1 MEDKKVANLKKKLK
15 EFGQEHLLLYYD
27 KMNENQKKDLLNQIE
42 NIDLNLMKELYES
55 TTKPLDLTDIIVE
68 PIEHVDKSKMPYT
81 EKIAYEEKGIEAIK
95 EHKFAVVTMAGGQGT
110 RLGHNGPKGTFDLGL
125 DSHKSIFEILCDTMK
140 DAWEK
145 YDTVVPWYIMTSR
158 ENNDATVSFF
168 KEHKYFGYPK
178 DAIKFFKQGE
188 LPMIDTEGK
197 ILLDENGMVKEAS
210 NGHGGTLESL
220 DKNKIINE
228 MKENGIEW
236 VFISGVDNVL
246 AKLVDPLLIGMSI
259 ENKVMGAVKSV
270 EKTDPSERVGV
281 FCRKNKRVGVVE
293 YTEISEEMANMRD
306 DYGSLVYGDLN
317 AVFHLYNIKALE
329 KVADY
334 KLPYHTAFKK
344 AKYIN
349 KDGKLVIP
357 EKPNAYK
364 FEKFIFD
371 SFEMLDDVLVLR
383 VKREEEFAPVKNA
396 TGSDSPETA
405 RKLYNDYFAKVQ
417 YMNKYNDWC
426 NNPAFD
432 EETREELLRISG
444 RDSEIKDRFYKDL
457 EFGTAGMRGVIGNG
471 SNRMNKYTVTKATQ
485 GLANYIISQGGE
497 EQGVAIAFDSR
508 NKSVEFSEQTA
519 LCLNA
524 NGIKTYIFDSLRPV
538 PELSFAVRELGCI
551 AGIMIT
557 ASHNPPEYNG
567 YKVYWEDGAQIVAP
581 HDKGIIDEVNKIT
594 DYSTIKT
601 ISKEEALAKRLY
613 NMIGPAMDKLYMN
626 AIKKQVLNPDVI
638 KEVQKDLK
646 IVYTPLHGTGNLPV
660 QNVLKELGFE
670 NVYVV
675 PEQELPN
682 GNFPTVD
689 YPNPE
694 DVKAFKLALKLAK
707 KVDADIVL
715 ATDPDADRLGVFA
728 KDTKTGE
735 YKTYTGNMS
744 ALLIAEYVLSQKR
757 EKGILPKNGAL
768 ITTIV
773 SSNLAQA
780 IAKEYKIDFK
790 EVLTGFK
797 YIGEK
802 IREFEA
808 TGSNEYLFGFEES
821 YGCLVG
827 THARDKDG
835 ITAVMMLCEAA
846 AFYKKQGITLWDQM
860 INIYKKYGFYKE
872 GISTTTLKGADGA
885 EKIKELME
893 KVRSNPPKELGG
905 YKVTRIR
912 DYRANTITDMKTGKV
927 TETGLPNSNVVYY
940 DLEDNAWC
948 CVRPSG
954 TEPKVKFYMGVKGT
968 SMEDADK
975 KLEKL
980 KEKVLE
986 LSETSETSK
995 NNIKLNI

>member
-1 MEDKKVANLKKKLK
+1 MDNGKLSNLRKKLE
-15 EFGQEHLLLYYD
+15 EFGQEHLLLFYD
-27 KMNENQKKDLLNQIE
+27 KMNENQKKQLIEQIE

-55 TTKPLDLTDIIVE
+55 TTKPLDLTNVVVE
-68 PIEHVDKSKMPYT
+68 PIEHIEKSKMPFT
-81 EKIAYEEKGIEAIK
+81 ERMAYEEKGIEAIK
-95 EHKFAVVTMAGGQGT
+95 DHKFAVVTMAGGQGT

-125 DSHKSIFEILCDTMK
+125 ESHKSIFEILCDTMK
-140 DAWEK
+140 EAWKK
-145 YDTVVPWYIMTSR
+145 YDTVVPWYLMTSR
-158 ENNDATVSFF
+158 ENNDATVKFF
-168 KEHKYFGYPK
+168 EEHDYFGYPK
-178 DAIKFFKQGE
+178 DAVKFFKQGE
-188 LPMIDTEGK
+188 LPMIDTDGK

-210 NGHGGTLESL
+210 NGHGGTLESM
-220 DKNKIINE
+220 DKCKVIDE
-228 MKENGIEW
+228 MKKAGIEW

-246 AKLVDPLLIGMSI
+246 AKLVDPLLLGMSI
-259 ENKVMGAVKSV
+259 DNKVLGAVKSV
-270 EKTDPSERVGV
+270 EKTDPKERVGV

-329 KVADY
+329 KVSNL

-349 KDGKLVIP
+349 QEGKLVIP

-364 FEKFIFD
+364 FEMFIFD
-371 SFEMLDDVLVLR
+371 SFEMLDEVLVLR

-396 TGSDSPETA
+396 EGSDSPETA
-405 RKLYNDYFAKVQ
+405 RKLYKDYFAKVE
-417 YMNKYNDWC
+417 YMNRYNDWC
-426 NNPAFD
+426 TNQVFD
-432 EETREELLRISG
+432 EEVREELLRISG
-444 RDSEIKDRFYKDL
+444 RDAEIKDRFYKDL

-471 SNRMNKYTVTKATQ
+471 SNRMNRYTVTKATQ
-485 GLANYIISQGGE
+485 GLANYILNQGGE
-497 EQGVAIAFDSR
+497 ERGVVIAYDSR
-508 NKSVEFSEQTA
+508 NMSPEFSEETA

-524 NGIKTYIFDSLRPV
+524 NGIKTYIFDGLRPV

-581 HDKGIIDEVNKIT
+581 HDKKIIEEVNKINN
-594 DYSTIKT
+594 YASVRK
-601 ISKEEALAKRLY
+601 ISKAEALSKKLY
-613 NMIGPAMDKLYMN
+613 NVVGPALDKLYIR
-626 AIKKQVLNPDVI
+626 AIEKQVLNPDII
-638 KEVQKDLK
+638 KEIGKDLK
-646 IVYTPLHGTGNLPV
+646 IVYTPLHGTGNKPV
-660 QNVLKELGFE
+660 QTVLEDLGFK

-682 GNFPTVD
+682 GYFPTVD

-694 DVKAFKLALKLAK
+694 DAKAFEMALKLAK

-728 KDTKTGE
+728 KDSKTGE
-735 YKTYTGNMS
+735 YMPYTGNMS
-744 ALLIAEYVLSQKR
+744 GLLIAEYILSQKR
-757 EKGILPKNGAL
+757 EKGILPENGAL
-768 ITTIV
+768 ISTIV
-773 SSNLAQA
+773 SSNLAMA
-780 IAKEYKIDFK
+780 IAEEYKVKFI

-797 YIGEK
+797 YIGEQ
-802 IREFEA
+802 IRNFET
-808 TGSNEYLFGFEES
+808 TGENEYLFGYEES

-827 THARDKDG
+827 THARDKDA

-846 AFYKKQGITLWDQM
+846 AYYKKQGITLWDQM
-860 INIYKKYGFYKE
+860 MNIYKKYGFYKE

-885 EKIKELME
+885 EKIKEIME
-893 KVRSNPPKELGG
+893 RIRNNPPKKLGG

-912 DYRANTITDMKTGKV
+912 DYKLNTILDTKTGET
-927 TETGLPNSNVVYY
+927 TETGLPNSNVVYF

-954 TEPKVKFYMGVKGT
+954 TEPKVKFYMGIKGKT
-968 SMEDADK
+968 MEDAD
-975 KLEKL
+975 EKL
-980 KEKVLE
+980 AKLKADVLN
-986 LSETSETSK
+986 LSIVPENPK
-995 NNIKLNI
+995 KNIKL